1 MDKSGMAPTVSPP
14 ESGVDERTPPAV
26 VRMPSVGKANAR
38 SGSAGAAEPTKQD
51 AEAAPVAPTTDSPQT
66 SVVVVHDVESLKS
79 HVKAWEDLAANVVEP
94 NVFYE
99 PWMLLPAMELL
110 REGADFVFALV
121 FADRGPT
128 TPGTLIGL
136 FPFERT
142 KSLGRFPPKTLRLW
156 RHNYLYSCTPLVRV
170 RHGEECLDAIFN
182 WLATTREGAGLV
194 RFDYITGDGQFFPLL
209 DDAIRK
215 HTSMSSVGTVFSRAA
230 FRRAADAET
239 YLKHALSGDY
249 RRQMKRKERRLAD
262 SGKLEYVTLGPED
275 NLDDWLENFLRLEA
289 SGWKGKEGTALA
301 STPSDRE
308 FFLRFAREAF
318 RQNRLIMQGLTLDGR
333 PIAQYC
339 ALTAGHGSFDFKPA
353 YDEDYGRYSP
363 GILLE
368 LERFRYL
375 HSRPELDW
383 MDSCSKRDSFRN
395 ALWGQRRVIVF
406 VAVSA
411 GSISGDLRVATWPI
425 FRWMARTARKVMGSK
440 TESLG

>member
-1 MDKSGMAPTVSPP
+1 MNKSAMAPPL
-14 ESGVDERTPPAV
+14 TPPASGADEGASAV
-26 VRMPSVGKANAR
+26 VRMPSAGTGNAR
-38 SGSAGAAEPTKQD
+38 TSSAAVDKPAKQD
-51 AEAAPVAPTTDSPQT
+51 ADAAPPAPTTDSPQT
-66 SVVVVHDVESLKS
+66 SVVVVHDAESLKIY
-79 HVKAWEDLAANVVEP
+79 VKEWEDLAANAVEP

-110 REGADFVFALV
+110 HEGAHFVLALV
-121 FADRGPT
+121 FVGRGPT
-128 TPGTLIGL
+128 TPGTLIGF
-136 FPFERT
+136 FPFELT

-170 RHGEECLDAIFN
+170 RHGELCLDALFD

-215 HTSMSSVGTVFSRAA
+215 HRSMSSVGTVFSRAA

-262 SGKLEYVTLGPED
+262 SGQLDYVTLEPDGDLE
-275 NLDDWLENFLRLEA
+275 NWLENFLRLES

-308 FFLRFAREAF
+308 FFLRFARDAF
-318 RQNRLIMQGLTLDGR
+318 RQNRLIMQGLNLDGR

-375 HSRPELDW
+375 HTRPELDW

-406 VAVSA
+406 IAVSA
-411 GSISGDLRVATWPI
+411 GKISGDLRVATWPI
-425 FRWMARTARKVMGSK
+425 LRWMASLVRRVKGST